1 MKIFI
6 SADMEGTAGITA
18 WSEADR
24 LHGDY
29 PAFRALMTDEVAA
42 ACEGARQAGA
52 SEIVVKDAHESGRNL
67 LLDRLPDY
75 VTILRGWSGHPD
87 GMMFGL
93 NEGFAAALYT
103 GYHAKAGDVG
113 NPLAHTTTR
122 RIARVML
129 NGEPASEF
137 TLNALCA
144 ASYGV
149 PSVFLSGD
157 ATICADAVSLVPEIG
172 TVRTLTGF
180 GPATLSRSP
189 AEATQ
194 AIRDGV
200 AGALSRSFASC
211 LPKQSDEYEIA
222 IDFCAAPDAY
232 RVQWY
237 PGARYDGA
245 CRVAFAA
252 RDFFD
257 IRRAYQFLT
266 H

>member
-6 SADMEGTAGITA
+6 SADMEGTAGIAA
-18 WSEADR
+18 WPEVDR
-24 LHGDY
+24 LHADY
-29 PAFRALMTDEVAA
+29 PAFRALMTDEVVA
-42 ACEGARQAGA
+42 ACEGAHQAGA
-52 SEIVVKDAHESGRNL
+52 SEILVKDAHESGRNL
-67 LLDRLPDY
+67 LLDRLPAY

-93 NEGFAAALYT
+93 DESVTAALYT
-103 GYHAKAGDVG
+103 GYHARAGDGG
-113 NPLAHTTTR
+113 NPLAHTTSR
-122 RIARVML
+122 RIALVTL
-129 NGEPASEF
+129 NGAPASEF

-144 ASYGV
+144 ESYGV

-157 ATICADAVSLVPEIG
+157 ATICADASTLVPGIG

-180 GPATLSRSP
+180 GPATLSRAP
-189 AEATQ
+189 ADATR

-200 AGALSRSFASC
+200 AEALSRPFASC
-211 LPKQSDEYEIA
+211 LPQRYDTYEIV
-222 IDFCAAPDAY
+222 ITFCSAADAY

-237 PGARYDGA
+237 PGARAAGPCA
-245 CRVAFAA
+245 IAFAA